1 MPQPLIVRLRNW
13 VGDVVLSVPTLVRLQ
28 SAGYELQLIGKGWAA
43 DLLRGYGWP
52 VHRLPGPLGERITQL
67 RVLRNAARERDP
79 GFGRRLNAVSFPY
92 SFGSA
97 LDMRLAGLKAIGYAH
112 EGRGFLLKRS
122 VPRPP
127 RGGHERVVYWQ
138 LGSALLGRDTPVPDR
153 IDLQLAPE
161 HLRQAAELRA
171 RHGIGDGFIMICPFA
186 GGTWDDKDKT
196 WPGFA
201 AFTAGPLR
209 DFGRRIVVCPG
220 PWAEEALARE
230 KFPGALL
237 LPGVGLGAYAA
248 LMKDAALM
256 ISNDTGP
263 GHMAAAVGAPLLSV
277 LGPSEPA
284 LWGAWGPSAHIVRGS
299 TGDPPWPSAAQVGD
313 ATAAL
318 LASSR

>member
-1 MPQPLIVRLRNW
+1 MTQPLIVRLRNW

-28 SAGYELQLIGKGWAA
+28 SAGYELHLIGKGFAA

-52 VHRLPGPLGERITQL
+52 VHKLAGTLGERVTQL
-67 RVLRNAARERDP
+67 RELRSVVRASDS
-79 GFGRRLNAVSFPY
+79 GFRKRINAVSFPY

-97 LDMRLAGLKAIGYAH
+97 LEMRLAGLKAIGYAH
-112 EGRGFLLKRS
+112 EGRSFLLQRS
-122 VPRPP
+122 VTRPP
-127 RGGHERVVYWQ
+127 RGEHELVVYWQ
-138 LGSALLGRDTPVPDR
+138 LGSALLGSDATPPDR
-153 IDLQLAPE
+153 IDLRLAPE
-161 HLRQAAELRA
+161 HLKQAAELRA
-171 RHGIGDGFIMICPFA
+171 RHGIEDGFIVICPFA

-201 AFTAGPLR
+201 AFAAGPLR

-220 PWAEEALARE
+220 PGGEEALARE

-248 LMKDAALM
+248 LTQDAALM

-284 LWGAWGPSAHIVRGS
+284 LWGAWGPTVHIVRGS
-299 TGDPPWPSAAQVGD
+299 AGDPPWPSAAQVRD
-313 ATAAL
+313 ATAAIL
-318 LASSR
+318 RAAA

>member
-1 MPQPLIVRLRNW
+1 MTQPLIVRLRNW

-28 SAGYELQLIGKGWAA
+28 AAGHELHLIGKGWAA

-52 VHRLPGPLGERITQL
+52 VHKLAGTTSERIAQL
-67 RVLRNAARERDP
+67 RTLRKAARERDP

-97 LDMRLAGLKAIGYAH
+97 LEMRLAGLRAIGYAH

-122 VPRPP
+122 VQRPP
-127 RGGHERVVYWQ
+127 RGEHELVVYWQ
-138 LGSALLGRDTPVPDR
+138 LGSALLGRDAPPPDR
-153 IDLQLAPE
+153 IDLRLAPA
-161 HLRQAAELRA
+161 HLEQAAELRA
-171 RHGIGDGFIMICPFA
+171 RHTLGDGFIMICPFA

-201 AFTAGPLR
+201 DFTAGPLR
-209 DFGRRIVVCPG
+209 EFGRRIVVCPG
-220 PWAEEALARE
+220 PGGEEALARE
-230 KFPGALL
+230 RFPGALL

-248 LMKDAALM
+248 LMKSAALM

-284 LWGAWGPSAHIVRGS
+284 MWGAWGPSVHIVRGS
-299 TGDPPWPSAAQVGD
+299 SGDPPWPDAQQVGD
-313 ATAAL
+313 AVARV
-318 LASSR
+318 LAGTR